1 MMLGPT
7 EKKSNQER
15 ARRDVSVAKKQ
26 QQQQQNQPV
35 RSILEYLRTF
45 FRKTEA
51 VKSRDNLQVVIRM
64 HAHLAKRSRSEP
76 SRREIKTELSQKQAI
91 GLAGLI
97 LL

>member
-64 HAHLAKRSRSEP
+64 HAVLGEAP
-76 SRREIKTELSQKQAI
+76 SIRAFTTRD
-91 GLAGLI
+91 
-97 LL
+97 